1 MRALKKSGLGWA
13 VTALAIAVLQAVPV
27 AAEFVAPVVT
37 FYTAQEAVKE
47 LLPADPV
54 LTERDFQLS
63 PSQRKRLERAKNWD
77 TRETRFVMYHAK
89 NKEKKITRT
98 VIVFPEFTGKGILRV
113 AVGLSNR
120 GRVTEAI
127 LMEAPNALIPWLQPL
142 LKTGYMESFTGKDY
156 KLKLHESLDRQS
168 FSPLTRTYA
177 RHLANAVKKSA
188 QLFQVAFRS
197 RAKSD

>member
-1 MRALKKSGLGWA
+1 MRAVKKNRMGW
-13 VTALAIAVLQAVPV
+13 VVVLSIAVLPAVVP
-27 AAEFVAPVVT
+27 AAEFMAPVVT
-37 FYTAQEAVKE
+37 FYTTQDAVKE
-47 LLPADPV
+47 LLPAAPF

-63 PSQRKRLERAKNWD
+63 PSQRQRLERTKNWD
-77 TRETRFVMYHAK
+77 TRETRFIMYHAK

-98 VIVFPEFTGKGILRV
+98 MIVFPESTQKGILRV

-127 LMEAPNALIPWLQPL
+127 LMEAPHALIPWLQPL
-142 LKTGYMESFTGKDY
+142 LKTSYMKTFAGKDY
-156 KLKLHESLDRQS
+156 KLKLNESLDGQS

-197 RAKSD
+197 RSKAD